1 MMRSRLT
8 RKRPRFGGNSWL
20 LLLILAVLGIS
31 IWVMTPSGTSVL
43 HRQEGNLGLRLGL
56 DLQGGT
62 HVVYRGVF
70 SENATNDEKS
80 FDMDAAIASIKK
92 RVDSYGVVEP
102 VIRKLG
108 AESVDIQL
116 PGVEVDEALA
126 LVGKTAYLEFR
137 EVEMNGTSVVHLSDY
152 KDGSRTD
159 FFDNGDSGVEGTPIN
174 RLFVGD
180 DGLPAVF
187 IEKSEGGL
195 NYLDGN
201 GKPIPDPGS
210 IDATL
215 DTAISWMPGVG
226 EITVDGVTTR
236 KVLTGAYLTKAV
248 PQYPSANA
256 VSGEIRVGIKWNGAG
271 TDLFNE
277 IASRIRAKG
286 NNGTTQRVL
295 GIFLDNELLSA
306 PEVFPK
312 DMTESTYG
320 SEASITAGG
329 TGFTSSEARKL
340 AIQLT
345 SGALPMPLEITYGPK
360 SVSAT
365 LGADFTQRAFMAV
378 YIGVL
383 VVGLFMILY
392 YRLPGAVAAVAL
404 VMYTIIV
411 LAVYKAIPVTLTLAG
426 IAGFIV
432 SLGMAVDAN
441 VLIFERMKEELRA
454 GRTLKA
460 AADVGFSRAWPA
472 IRDSNITTFI
482 ACGILYWFGS
492 SIPTATVV
500 MGFSVTLFIGVAVSM
515 FSAIVITK
523 TLLMLLSGGRL
534 TKRMA
539 LFGVEAKA
547 EAKDV

>member
-8 RKRPRFGGNSWL
+8 RRGPRFGGNSWL
-20 LLLILAVLGIS
+20 LLLILAILGVS

-62 HVVYRGVF
+62 HVVYHGVF
-70 SENATNDEKS
+70 SETTTDDEKS
-80 FDMDAAIASIKK
+80 FDMDAAIASIKR

-108 AESVDIQL
+108 KESVDIQL

-137 EVEMNGTSVVHLSDY
+137 EVEMTGTDVVHLSDY
-152 KDGSRTD
+152 TGGSRTD
-159 FFDNGDSGVEGTPIN
+159 FFDDGDSGVEGTPVN

-195 NYLDGN
+195 NYLDVNGN
-201 GKPIPDPGS
+201 PIDPGS
-210 IDATL
+210 IDSAL

-226 EITVDGVTTR
+226 EVGGVK

-248 PQYPSANA
+248 PQYPSQNS
-256 VSGEIRVGIKWNGAG
+256 VSGEITVGIKWNDAG

-277 IASRIRAKG
+277 IALRIKAKG
-286 NNGTTQRVL
+286 SNGTTQRTL
-295 GIFLDNELLSA
+295 GIFLDDELLSA
-306 PEVFPK
+306 PQVFPSS
-312 DMTESTYG
+312 MTESSYG
-320 SEASITAGG
+320 SEASITGN
-329 TGFTSSEARKL
+329 FDSSEARKL

-345 SGALPMPLEITYGPK
+345 SGALPMPLEITYGPIG
-360 SVSAT
+360 VSGT
-365 LGADFTQRAFMAV
+365 LGADFTQRAFIAV

-383 VVGLFMILY
+383 IVGLFMILY
-392 YRLPGAVAAVAL
+392 YRLPGVVAAVAL
-404 VMYTIIV
+404 VIYAIIV
-411 LAVYKAIPVTLTLAG
+411 LAIYKAIPVTLTLAG

-441 VLIFERMKEELRA
+441 VLIFERLKEELRA

-460 AADVGFSRAWPA
+460 AIDAGFSRAWPA

-482 ACGILYWFGS
+482 ACIILYWFGS
-492 SIPTATVV
+492 SIVASSAVK
-500 MGFSVTLFIGVAVSM
+500 GFAATLFLGVAVSM
-515 FSAIVITK
+515 FSALVVTK
-523 TLLMLLSGGRL
+523 TLLL
-534 TKRMA
+534 
-539 LFGVEAKA
+539 
-547 EAKDV
+547 

>member
-1 MMRSRLT
+1 MMRGRLT
-8 RKRPRFGGNSWL
+8 RRRPRFGGNGWL
-20 LLLILAVLGIS
+20 LLLILAVLGVS
-31 IWVMTPSGTSVL
+31 IWVMTPSGSNVL
-43 HRQEGNLGLRLGL
+43 HRQRGNLGLRLGL

-70 SENATNDEKS
+70 SENTTNDEKS
-80 FDMDAAIASIKK
+80 FDMDAAIASIKR

-108 AESVDIQL
+108 TESVDIQL

-137 EVEMNGTSVVHLSDY
+137 EVEMNGTSVVRLSDY
-152 KDGSRTD
+152 TGGSRTD
-159 FFDNGDSGVEGTPIN
+159 FFESGDSGVEGTPIN
-174 RLFVGD
+174 RLFVGA

-187 IEKSEGGL
+187 IVESEGSL
-195 NYLDGN
+195 NYLDINGN
-201 GKPIPDPGS
+201 PIDPGS

-215 DTAISWMPGVG
+215 DTALSWMPGVG
-226 EITVDGVTTR
+226 DVDGAK

-248 PQYPSANA
+248 PQYPSADA
-256 VSGEIRVGIKWNGAG
+256 VSGEISVGIKWNDAG

-277 IASRIRAKG
+277 IALRIKAKG
-286 NNGTTQRVL
+286 DNQTPQRAL

-306 PEVFPK
+306 PEVFPSS
-312 DMTESTYG
+312 MTESSYG
-320 SEASITAGG
+320 SEASITGD
-329 TGFTSSEARKL
+329 FDSSEARKL

-345 SGALPMPLEITYGPK
+345 SGALPMPLEISYGPK

-383 VVGLFMILY
+383 MVGLFMILY
-392 YRLPGAVAAVAL
+392 YRLPGGVAAVAL
-404 VMYTIIV
+404 VIYTIIV
-411 LAVYKAIPVTLTLAG
+411 LAIYKAIPVTLTLAG

-460 AADVGFSRAWPA
+460 AADAGFSRAWPA

-500 MGFSVTLFIGVAVSM
+500 MGFAVTLFIGVAVSM
-515 FSAIVITK
+515 FSAIVVTK

-534 TKRMA
+534 AKR
-539 LFGVEAKA
+539 LPLYGVEAKA
-547 EAKDV
+547 EARDV

>member
-1 MMRSRLT
+1 
-8 RKRPRFGGNSWL
+8 
-20 LLLILAVLGIS
+20 
-31 IWVMTPSGTSVL
+31 
-43 HRQEGNLGLRLGL
+43 
-56 DLQGGT
+56 
-62 HVVYRGVF
+62 
-70 SENATNDEKS
+70 
-80 FDMDAAIASIKK
+80 
-92 RVDSYGVVEP
+92 

-126 LVGKTAYLEFR
+126 LVGKTAFLEFR
-137 EVEMNGTSVVHLSDY
+137 EVEMNGTNVVHLSDY
-152 KDGSRTD
+152 RNGSRTD

-174 RLFVGD
+174 RLFVGA
-180 DGLPAVF
+180 DGLPAYF
-187 IEKSEGGL
+187 IMKSEGGL
-195 NYLDGN
+195 NYLDVKGN
-201 GKPIPDPGS
+201 PIDPGS
-210 IDATL
+210 IDSAL
-215 DTAISWMPGVG
+215 DTAISWMPAVG
-226 EITVDGVTTR
+226 EVDGVK

-248 PQYPSANA
+248 PQYPSADA
-256 VSGEIRVGIKWNGAG
+256 VSAEISVGIKWNGAG

-277 IASRIRAKG
+277 VALRIKNKG
-286 NNGTTQRVL
+286 DLNTPQRTL
-295 GIFLDNELLSA
+295 GIFLDDDLLSA
-306 PEVFPK
+306 PQVFPSS
-312 DMTESTYG
+312 MTESSYG
-320 SEASITAGG
+320 SEASITGD
-329 TGFTSSEARKL
+329 FDSSEARKL

-345 SGALPMPLEITYGPK
+345 SGALPMPLEISYGPK

-392 YRLPGAVAAVAL
+392 YRLPGGVAAVAL
-404 VMYTIIV
+404 VIYTIIV
-411 LAVYKAIPVTLTLAG
+411 LAIYKAIPVTLTLAG

-460 AADVGFSRAWPA
+460 AADAGFSRAWPA

-500 MGFSVTLFIGVAVSM
+500 MGFAVTLFIGVAVSM
-515 FSAIVITK
+515 FSAIVVTK
-523 TLLMLLSGGRL
+523 TILMLLSGGRL
-534 TKRMA
+534 AKR
-539 LFGVEAKA
+539 LSLYGVEAKA
-547 EAKDV
+547 EVRDV

>member
-1 MMRSRLT
+1 MMRGRLT

-20 LLLILAVLGIS
+20 LLLILAILGVS

-70 SENATNDEKS
+70 SEDTTADEKS
-80 FDMDAAIASIKK
+80 FDMDAAIASIKR

-126 LVGKTAYLEFR
+126 LVGKTAFLEFR
-137 EVEMNGTSVVHLSDY
+137 EVEMTGTDVVHLSDY
-152 KDGSRTD
+152 TGGSRTD
-159 FFDNGDSGVEGTPIN
+159 FFDAGDNGVEGIPIN

-195 NYLDGN
+195 SYFDAKGN
-201 GKPIPDPGS
+201 PIDPGS
-210 IDATL
+210 IDSAL
-215 DTAISWMPGVG
+215 DTAISWMPAVG
-226 EITVDGVTTR
+226 EVDGVK

-248 PQYPSANA
+248 PQYPSQNS
-256 VSGEIRVGIKWNGAG
+256 VSTEISVGIKWNDAG
-271 TDLFNE
+271 TDLFND
-277 IASRIRAKG
+277 IALRIKAKG
-286 NNGTTQRVL
+286 SNGTTQREL

-306 PEVFPK
+306 PEVFPSS
-312 DMTESTYG
+312 MTESSYG
-320 SEASITAGG
+320 SEASISGD
-329 TGFTSSEARKL
+329 FDSSKARKL

-345 SGALPMPLEITYGPK
+345 SGALPMPLEITYGPIG
-360 SVSAT
+360 VSGT
-365 LGADFTQRAFMAV
+365 LGADFTQRSFVAIW
-378 YIGVL
+378 IGLLIVS
-383 VVGLFMILY
+383 LFMILY
-392 YRLPGAVAAVAL
+392 YRLPGTVAAVAL
-404 VMYTIIV
+404 VIYTIIV
-411 LAVYKAIPVTLTLAG
+411 LAIYKAIPVTLTLAG

-432 SLGMAVDAN
+432 SVGMAVDAN
-441 VLIFERMKEELRA
+441 VLIYERLKEELSA

-460 AADVGFSRAWPA
+460 AVDVGFSRAWPA
-472 IRDSNITTFI
+472 IRDSNVTTFI
-482 ACGILYWFGS
+482 ACIILYWFGS

-500 MGFSVTLFIGVAVSM
+500 MGFAVTLFIGVAVSM
-515 FSAIVITK
+515 FSAIVVTK
-523 TLLMLLSGGRL
+523 SLLMLFTGGRL
-534 TKRMA
+534 AKRMG
-539 LFGVEAKA
+539 LFGVESKA
-547 EAKDV
+547 EAKDA

>member
-8 RKRPRFGGNSWL
+8 RRRPRFGGNSWL
-20 LLLILAVLGIS
+20 LLLILAVLGVC

-70 SENATNDEKS
+70 SENTTDDEKS
-80 FDMDAAIASIKK
+80 FDMDAAIASIRR

-108 AESVDIQL
+108 TDSVDIQL

-137 EVEMNGTSVVHLSDY
+137 EVEMNGTNVVRLSDY
-152 KDGSRTD
+152 TGGSRTD
-159 FFDNGDSGVEGTPIN
+159 FFENGDSGVEGTPIN
-174 RLFVGD
+174 RLFVGAD
-180 DGLPAVF
+180 SLPAVF
-187 IEKSEGGL
+187 IEESEGGL
-195 NYLDGN
+195 NYLDVNGN
-201 GKPIPDPGS
+201 PIDPGS

-215 DTAISWMPGVG
+215 DTAISWMPAVG
-226 EITVDGVTTR
+226 EVDGAK

-248 PQYPSANA
+248 PQYPSQD
-256 VSGEIRVGIKWNGAG
+256 EIDAEITVGIQWNGAG

-277 IASRIRAKG
+277 VALRIRAKG
-286 NNGTTQRVL
+286 DNGEPQRAL

-306 PEVFPK
+306 PEVFPSS
-312 DMTESTYG
+312 MTDDSYG
-320 SEASITAGG
+320 SEASITGDFD
-329 TGFTSSEARKL
+329 TSEARKL

-345 SGALPMPLEITYGPK
+345 SGALPMPLEISYGPK

-365 LGADFTQRAFMAV
+365 LGADFANRAFTAV
-378 YIGVL
+378 LVGVL
-383 VVGLFMILY
+383 IVGLFMILY
-392 YRLPGAVAAVAL
+392 YRLPGVVAAVAL
-404 VMYTIIV
+404 VIYAVIV
-411 LAVYKAIPVTLTLAG
+411 LAIYKAIPVTLTLAG

-500 MGFSVTLFIGVAVSM
+500 MGFAVTLFIGVAVSM
-515 FSAIVITK
+515 FSAIVISK
-523 TLLMLLSGGRL
+523 TILMLFTGGRFA
-534 TKRMA
+534 KRLP

-547 EAKDV
+547 EARDV

>member
-1 MMRSRLT
+1 MMRGRLT
-8 RKRPRFGGNSWL
+8 RRRPRFGGNGWL
-20 LLLILAVLGIS
+20 LLLILAVLGVS
-31 IWVMTPSGTSVL
+31 IWVMTPSGSNVL
-43 HRQEGNLGLRLGL
+43 HRQRGNLGLRLGL

-70 SENATNDEKS
+70 SENTTNDEKS
-80 FDMDAAIASIKK
+80 FDMDAAIASIKR

-108 AESVDIQL
+108 TESVDIQL
-116 PGVEVDEALA
+116 PGLEVDEALA

-137 EVEMNGTSVVHLSDY
+137 EVEMNGTSVVRLSDY
-152 KDGSRTD
+152 TGGSRTD

-195 NYLDGN
+195 NYLDAKGN
-201 GKPIPDPGS
+201 PIDPGS
-210 IDATL
+210 IDSAL

-226 EITVDGVTTR
+226 EVGGVK

-248 PQYPSANA
+248 PQYPSQNS
-256 VSGEIRVGIKWNGAG
+256 VSGEITVGIKWNDAG

-277 IASRIRAKG
+277 IALRIKAKG
-286 NNGTTQRVL
+286 SNGTTQREL

-306 PEVFPK
+306 PEVFPS
-312 DMTESTYG
+312 DMTASSYG
-320 SEASITAGG
+320 SEASITGD
-329 TGFTSSEARKL
+329 FDSSEARKL

-365 LGADFTQRAFMAV
+365 LGADFTHRAFMAV

-383 VVGLFMILY
+383 IVGLFMILY
-392 YRLPGAVAAVAL
+392 YRVPGAVAAVAL
-404 VMYTIIV
+404 VIYTIIV
-411 LAVYKAIPVTLTLAG
+411 LAIYKVIPVTLTLAG

-515 FSAIVITK
+515 FSAIIITK

>member
-8 RKRPRFGGNSWL
+8 RKRPRFGGNGWL
-20 LLLILAVLGIS
+20 LLLILAVLGVS
-31 IWVMTPSGTSVL
+31 IWVMTPSGSNVL
-43 HRQEGNLGLRLGL
+43 HRQRDNLGLRLGL

-70 SENATNDEKS
+70 SENTSSDEKD
-80 FDMDAAIASIKK
+80 FDMDAAVTSIKR

-102 VIRKLG
+102 VIRRLG
-108 AESVDIQL
+108 TDSVDIQL

-137 EVEMNGTSVVHLSDY
+137 EVEMNGTSVVRLSDY
-152 KDGSRTD
+152 TGGSRTG
-159 FFDNGDSGVEGTPIN
+159 FFEDGDSGVEGTPIN
-174 RLFVGD
+174 RLFVGA

-187 IEKSEGGL
+187 IVESEGGL
-195 NYLDGN
+195 NYLDGKGN
-201 GKPIPDPGS
+201 PIDPGS

-215 DTAISWMPGVG
+215 DTALSWMPGVG
-226 EITVDGVTTR
+226 DVDGAK

-256 VSGEIRVGIKWNGAG
+256 VSGEITVGIKWNDAG

-277 IASRIRAKG
+277 IALRIKAKG
-286 NNGTTQRVL
+286 ANQTPQRAL

-306 PEVFPK
+306 PEVFPSS
-312 DMTESTYG
+312 MTEDSYG
-320 SEASITAGG
+320 SEASITGD
-329 TGFTSSEARKL
+329 FDSSEARKL

-360 SVSAT
+360 TVSAT
-365 LGADFTQRAFMAV
+365 LGADFTHRAFIAIW
-378 YIGVL
+378 IGLLIVS
-383 VVGLFMILY
+383 LFMILY

-404 VMYTIIV
+404 VIYTIIV
-411 LAVYKAIPVTLTLAG
+411 LAIYKAIPVTLTLAG

-432 SLGMAVDAN
+432 SVGMAVDAN
-441 VLIFERMKEELRA
+441 VLIFERMKEELSA

-460 AADVGFSRAWPA
+460 AVDVGFSRAWPA

-500 MGFSVTLFIGVAVSM
+500 MGFAVTLFIGVAVSM
-515 FSAIVITK
+515 FSAIVVTK
-523 TLLMLLSGGRL
+523 TLLMLFTGGRFA
-534 TKRMA
+534 KRMG
-539 LFGVEAKA
+539 LFGVESKA
-547 EAKDV
+547 EAKNA

>member
-8 RKRPRFGGNSWL
+8 RRRPRFGGNSWL
-20 LLLILAVLGIS
+20 LLLILAVLGVS
-31 IWVMTPSGTSVL
+31 IWVMTPSGSSVL

-70 SENATNDEKS
+70 SENTTSDEKS
-80 FDMDAAIASIKK
+80 FDMDAAIASIKR

-108 AESVDIQL
+108 TESVDIQL
-116 PGVEVDEALA
+116 PGLDVDEALA

-137 EVEMNGTSVVHLSDY
+137 EVEMNGTSVVRLSDY
-152 KDGSRTD
+152 IDGSRTD
-159 FFDNGDSGVEGTPIN
+159 FFENGDSGVEGTPIN
-174 RLFVGD
+174 RLFIGAD
-180 DGLPAVF
+180 SLPAVF
-187 IEKSEGGL
+187 IVKSEGGL
-195 NYLDGN
+195 NYLDGKGN
-201 GKPIPDPGS
+201 PIDPGS

-215 DTAISWMPGVG
+215 DAALSWMPGVG
-226 EITVDGVTTR
+226 EVDGAK
-236 KVLTGAYLTKAV
+236 KVLTGAYLTKAW
-248 PQYPSANA
+248 PQYPSADA
-256 VSGEIRVGIKWNGAG
+256 VGGEISVGIKWNDTG

-277 IASRIRAKG
+277 IAQRIKAKG
-286 NNGTTQRVL
+286 DYETEQRSL

-306 PEVFPK
+306 PRVFPSS
-312 DMTESTYG
+312 MTEESYG
-320 SEASITAGG
+320 SEASITGDFDG
-329 TGFTSSEARKL
+329 SEARKL

-360 SVSAT
+360 TVSAT
-365 LGADFTQRAFMAV
+365 LGADFTHRAFIAIW
-378 YIGVL
+378 IGLLIVS
-383 VVGLFMILY
+383 LFMILF
-392 YRLPGAVAAVAL
+392 YRLPGAVAAMAL
-404 VMYTIIV
+404 VIYTIVV
-411 LAVYKAIPVTLTLAG
+411 LAIYKAIPVTLTLAG

-432 SLGMAVDAN
+432 SVGMAVDAN
-441 VLIFERMKEELRA
+441 VLIFERMKEELSA

-500 MGFSVTLFIGVAVSM
+500 MGFAVTLFIGVAVSM
-515 FSAIVITK
+515 FSAIVVTK
-523 TLLMLLSGGRL
+523 TLLMLFTGARFA
-534 TKRMA
+534 KRMG
-539 LFGVEAKA
+539 LFGVESKA
-547 EAKDV
+547 EAKNA